1 MIRINKDLQTKL
13 RKFRND
19 KRAYYSMLVLLVA
32 FLVTLPAELLCNV
45 RPILLVVD
53 GKPHFPIFVTYTE
66 QDFGGTRPVEPDYKS
81 EAFMNWL
88 RGEAPAEPETVSRSK
103 PSKQPMEQGTQG
115 LALSIDDFEEQDF
128 DPELFRTLNEIR
140 GTDSGAGLGL
150 DDFEGDAGF
159 GLGLDDF
166 EEESGGSMNLDFG
179 DFEEDSAPSPA
190 VSQPKTKSKEVQS
203 TPPQTREPHDVW
215 AIWPPVRYDYKYIP
229 TESRTGRV
237 ALAAP
242 YEVQSADGSRI
253 LGSSWKDGHYLGTDD
268 RGRDVLARLI
278 YGFRISMI
286 FGLSLAVTGTIIGC
300 LLGGVQGFFGGWI
313 DLIGQRMTEIWGS
326 IPRLYILIILSA
338 FLVPNTLLLFAIL
351 NLTAWMGIAAYI
363 RAEFLKGRN
372 LEYVKAARALGV
384 SNPSIMRRHIL
395 PNSLT
400 PVITFFPFEVTA
412 GILALVSLDYLN
424 LGVPSPAPSIGELL
438 AQGKNNLQ
446 AIWILLPTF
455 LLLTTTLTLLT
466 FVGDG
471 IRNAFDPRK
480 AE

>member
-1 MIRINKDLQTKL
+1 MQPTADVKTSESPVGDENL
-13 RKFRND
+13 
-19 KRAYYSMLVLLVA
+19 
-32 FLVTLPAELLCNV
+32 ELAV
-45 RPILLVVD
+45 
-53 GKPHFPIFVTYTE
+53 
-66 QDFGGTRPVEPDYKS
+66 
-81 EAFMNWL
+81 
-88 RGEAPAEPETVSRSK
+88 
-103 PSKQPMEQGTQG
+103 
-115 LALSIDDFEEQDF
+115 DDFNEKDF
-128 DPELFRTLNEIR
+128 DPALLRTLNEIHEE
-140 GTDSGAGLGL
+140 DSGLSLGL
-150 DDFEGDAGF
+150 
-159 GLGLDDF
+159 
-166 EEESGGSMNLDFG
+166 G
-179 DFEEDSAPSPA
+179 DFEEDMGNSLDLGLGDFEEGDTLGLNA
-190 VSQPKTKSKEVQS
+190 SQPKTMEAQASPDAPRQ
-203 TPPQTREPHDVW
+203 PHDVW
-215 AIWPPVRYDYKYIP
+215 ALWPAVRYDYKYIP
-229 TESRTGRV
+229 TESSTGRV

-242 YEVQSADGSRI
+242 YEEPSVDGSRLI
-253 LGSSWKDGHYLGTDD
+253 PSSWEDGHYLGTDD

-286 FGLSLAVTGTIIGC
+286 FGISLAITGTIIGC

-338 FLVPNTLLLFAIL
+338 FLVPSSLLLFAIL